1 MQFIKTNSE
10 KIQRNLI
17 YNLADEKSEFIDS
30 HLSQRIDDVS
40 IEQITQERVRSG
52 ECRTETF
59 STRNIQKKID
69 YLTITNL
76 RNLNLI
82 P

>member
-30 HLSQRIDDVS
+30 HLS
-40 IEQITQERVRSG
+40 
-52 ECRTETF
+52 
-59 STRNIQKKID
+59 
-69 YLTITNL
+69 
-76 RNLNLI
+76 
-82 P
+82 

>member
-40 IEQITQERVRSG
+40 IKQITQERVRS
-52 ECRTETF
+52 ENVAQRLF
-59 STRNIQKKID
+59 YS
-69 YLTITNL
+69 
-76 RNLNLI
+76 
-82 P
+82 

>member
-40 IEQITQERVRSG
+40 IKQITQERVRSG

-59 STRNIQKKID
+59 STRKKQKKD
-69 YLTITNL
+69 
-76 RNLNLI
+76 
-82 P
+82 

>member
-30 HLSQRIDDVS
+30 NLSQRIDDLS
-40 IEQITQERVRSG
+40 IKQITQERVRAG

-59 STRNIQKKID
+59 STRNIQKKD
-69 YLTITNL
+69 
-76 RNLNLI
+76 
-82 P
+82 

>member
-40 IEQITQERVRSG
+40 IKQITQERVRSG
-52 ECRTETF
+52 EVAQRLF
-59 STRNIQKKID
+59 LLVIFKK
-69 YLTITNL
+69 
-76 RNLNLI
+76 RLI
-82 P
+82 ISR

>member
-40 IEQITQERVRSG
+40 IKQITQERVRSG

-59 STRNIQKKID
+59 SPRNIQKKID

>member
-40 IEQITQERVRSG
+40 IKQITLKRVLG
-52 ECRTETF
+52 FAAAEITRT
-59 STRNIQKKID
+59 
-69 YLTITNL
+69 
-76 RNLNLI
+76 
-82 P
+82 

>member
-40 IEQITQERVRSG
+40 IKQITQERVRSG

-59 STRNIQKKID
+59 LLVIFKK
-69 YLTITNL
+69 
-76 RNLNLI
+76 RLI
-82 P
+82 ISR

>member
-1 MQFIKTNSE
+1 MK
-10 KIQRNLI
+10 
-17 YNLADEKSEFIDS
+17 KSEFIDS

-40 IEQITQERVRSG
+40 INKLRRKGFARENVAQRLFLLVI
-52 ECRTETF
+52 F
-59 STRNIQKKID
+59 KKKID